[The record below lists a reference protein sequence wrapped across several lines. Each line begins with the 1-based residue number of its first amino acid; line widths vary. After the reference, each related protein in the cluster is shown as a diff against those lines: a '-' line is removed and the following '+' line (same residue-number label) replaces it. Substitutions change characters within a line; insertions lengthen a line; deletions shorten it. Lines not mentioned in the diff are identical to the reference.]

1 MSHKLKRIASSC
13 SPLGALSTS
22 SFCLSWTDSLTWSP
36 KLLFAFAV
44 PVTFVA
50 FALVL
55 PWSST
60 RDVEQVYTLLAT
72 ASSLFFIVQRSGQE
86 KKSRKNEKSAYA

>member
-1 MSHKLKRIASSC
+1 MFT
-13 SPLGALSTS
+13 LGALSTS
-22 SFCLSWTDSLTWSP
+22 SFCLSWTDSLTWSS
-36 KLLFAFAV
+36 KLVFAV
-44 PVTFVA
+44 PVPFVA
-50 FALVL
+50 LPLLL

-60 RDVEQVYTLLAT
+60 RDVEPVYTLLAT

>member
-1 MSHKLKRIASSC
+1 MFT
-13 SPLGALSTS
+13 LGALSTS

-72 ASSLFFIVQRSGQE
+72 ASSLFFFIVRRSGQE